1 MTGSPR
7 AVASLVPLGFAALA
21 ALTACPASQVGQVTG
36 PGVYDPP
43 VPATEMPRSTAR
55 PAPPPPDDTDGDG
68 VVDDVD
74 QCPDQAGADSGV
86 GGDGCPVEDQR
97 VPGEITPAPMAP
109 IYFPAGKIVWSPDAM
124 VTLDNLAEL
133 LRLHPE
139 IQLFEVAGHTD
150 GHERGDHL
158 DGARASAVV
167 RYLVN
172 RGVEGH
178 RLAVKSYG
186 ATRPLAPDTS
196 DANRARNRRVD
207 FSIALRVDEPDR
219 P

>member
-1 MTGSPR
+1 MLRSSR
-7 AVASLVPLGFAALA
+7 IRVVPAALVA
-21 ALTACPASQVGQVTG
+21 VALTACPASQVGQVTG
-36 PGVYDPP
+36 PGVLDEP
-43 VPATEMPRSTAR
+43 VATADTAPRSTAR
-55 PAPPPPDDTDGDG
+55 PAAPPPPLDSDGDRILDDVDTCPDQAETANGVDDTDG
-68 VVDDVD
+68 
-74 QCPDQAGADSGV
+74 CPDD
-86 GGDGCPVEDQR
+86 DR
-97 VPGEITPAPMAP
+97 VVLPDIDPAPVP
-109 IYFPAGKIVWSPDAM
+109 TIPFPAGKIVWSPDAM
-124 VTLDNLAEL
+124 IALDRVAEL

-139 IQLFEVAGHTD
+139 IQLLEVAGHTD
-150 GHERGDHL
+150 GHERGVHL

-207 FSIALRVDEPDR
+207 FSIALRVDDPGR